1 MENLTEMLKKA
12 QEMQAKMGDMQS
24 GLADMTV
31 EGEAGAGM
39 VKVTLTGTGDM
50 KNVSIDDSL
59 FSTEDREVLED
70 LIVAAHNQAKAKV
83 ADVAAK
89 QMKDLTGGMGLPAG
103 FKMPF

>member
-1 MENLTEMLKKA
+1 MKNLTEMLKKA
-12 QEMQAKMGDMQS
+12 QEMQSKMGDMQS

-39 VKVTLTGTGDM
+39 VKVTLNGTGEM

-83 ADVAAK
+83 AGAAAE
-89 QMKDLTGGMGLPAG
+89 QMKNLAGGMGLPAD